1 MKVTAAR
8 FYNLNKKITSKML
21 HEDHV
26 KQASTKL
33 FKEINAFSS
42 MPLFAIK
49 NDKLERVKETPFKS
63 ERKDI
68 QKVTESSLKEVFG
81 YEFIKSEVTLGN
93 LRIDT
98 LAFDVENKSFV
109 IIEYKID
116 QSFSVIDQ
124 GYAYL
129 GLLLNSKA
137 DFILEY
143 NESKN
148 ASLKRNDV
156 DWSQSKVI
164 FVSPQFTKYQKQAIN
179 FRDLPIELWEISK
192 FANGTLLFNQ
202 LKSPETSASITKISQ
217 RSEIVQKVS
226 REIKVYTEEDHLNGL
241 PNEIVELYRTLK
253 ERVLA
258 LGDNIEVRPRQ
269 LYIGFIAGT
278 NFVDVHIQKNQ
289 LKLWINLSKGEL
301 EDPKKMARDV
311 SEVGHWGNGDYQISL
326 ESSEPLDYLMTLIKQ
341 SYTKHT

>member
-1 MKVTAAR
+1 
-8 FYNLNKKITSKML
+8 
-21 HEDHV
+21 
-26 KQASTKL
+26 
-33 FKEINAFSS
+33 
-42 MPLFAIK
+42 MPLFSIK
-49 NDKLERVKETPFKS
+49 NDKLERIKEAPFKS

-68 QKVTESSLKEVFG
+68 QRITESSLKEVFG

-98 LAFDVENKSFV
+98 LAFDAENKSFV

-129 GLLLNSKA
+129 GLLLNNKA

-143 NESKN
+143 NESKGG
-148 ASLKRNDV
+148 SLKRDDV

-202 LKSPETSASITKISQ
+202 LKSPETSESITKISP

-241 PNEIVELYRTLK
+241 PNETIELYQALK
-253 ERVLA
+253 ERILA
-258 LGDNIEVRPRQ
+258 LGDNIEIRPRK
-269 LYIGFIAGT
+269 LYIGFVAGS
-278 NFVDVHIQKNQ
+278 NFVDVHPQRTQ
-289 LKLWINLSKGEL
+289 LKLWINLPKGEL
-301 EDPKKMARDV
+301 DDPKNMARDV
-311 SEVGHWGNGDYQISL
+311 SEVGHWGNGDYQVL
-326 ESSEPLDYLMTLIKQ
+326 VESSENLDYLMTLIKQ
-341 SYTKHT
+341 SFAKHS

>member
-1 MKVTAAR
+1 
-8 FYNLNKKITSKML
+8 
-21 HEDHV
+21 
-26 KQASTKL
+26 
-33 FKEINAFSS
+33 
-42 MPLFAIK
+42 MPLFSIK
-49 NDKLERVKETPFKS
+49 TDRLERVKEVPFKS

-98 LAFDVENKSFV
+98 LAFDGENNSFV

-129 GLLLNSKA
+129 GLLLNDKA

-143 NESKN
+143 NESKD
-148 ASLKRNDV
+148 ASLKRDDV

-164 FVSPQFTKYQKQAIN
+164 FVSPQFTKYQKQVIN

-226 REIKVYTEEDHLNGL
+226 RLLFH
-241 PNEIVELYRTLK
+241 
-253 ERVLA
+253 
-258 LGDNIEVRPRQ
+258 
-269 LYIGFIAGT
+269 
-278 NFVDVHIQKNQ
+278 HQKN
-289 LKLWINLSKGEL
+289 KLLNSRKSVTVRRLSHL
-301 EDPKKMARDV
+301 L
-311 SEVGHWGNGDYQISL
+311 I
-326 ESSEPLDYLMTLIKQ
+326 PLLWLC
-341 SYTKHT
+341 